1 MASTNISLIERN
13 ILFSDLLKLFVE
25 IAIVIEPIEPNVGT
39 RIKEIRMA
47 KGLAL
52 RALADLCDLSANAIS
67 LIERG
72 ENSPTVSSL
81 HKLSLALEV
90 SITDFFMRENT
101 LSAVHVKKGQG
112 MKYSNG
118 GLALESLGIGLPN
131 QQLEPFQ
138 LTVEPESGTVDDPI
152 IHSGQEFVHCLEGEI
167 EYYVEDQ
174 MYLLTPGDSL
184 LLEATRPH
192 SWRNCTQVPAK
203 VLLVFQATSESHLA
217 RQRHLEIDGF

>member
-1 MASTNISLIERN
+1 MCYNFVDFMALMNSGGSSMIEQ
-13 ILFSDLLKLFVE
+13 V
-25 IAIVIEPIEPNVGT
+25 EPNVGL

-52 RALADLCDLSANAIS
+52 RKLGELCDLSANAIS

-81 HKLSLALEV
+81 HKLSVALKV
-90 SITDFFMRENT
+90 PITDFFVRADK

-112 MKYSNG
+112 MKFSNG

-138 LTVEPESGTVDDPI
+138 LTVDPQSGITNDPI
-152 IHSGQEFVHCLEGEI
+152 VHSGQEFVYCLEGRI

-174 MYLLTPGDSL
+174 MYLLSPGDSL

-192 SWRNCTQVPAK
+192 SWKNNTQQLAI

-217 RQRHLEIDGF
+217 RQKHLKWETNL

>member
-1 MASTNISLIERN
+1 VTEQ
-13 ILFSDLLKLFVE
+13 
-25 IAIVIEPIEPNVGT
+25 IEPDVGT

-47 KGLAL
+47 KGLTL
-52 RALADLCDLSANAIS
+52 RALAEICDLSVNAIS

-81 HKLSLALEV
+81 HKLSIALDV
-90 SITDFFMRENT
+90 PITDFFVRENM
-101 LSAVHVKKGQG
+101 LSAVYVKEGQG
-112 MKYSNG
+112 MKFNND
-118 GLALESLGIGLPN
+118 GLILESLGIGLPN

-138 LTVEPESGTVDDPI
+138 LTVEPKSGTVDDPI
-152 IHSGQEFVHCLEGEI
+152 VHSGQEFVYCIKGQI

-174 MYLLTPGDSL
+174 MYILTPGDSL

-192 SWRNCTQVPAK
+192 SWRNRTRFPAT

>member
-1 MASTNISLIERN
+1 M
-13 ILFSDLLKLFVE
+13 E
-25 IAIVIEPIEPNVGT
+25 IAGMIEQVGPDVGL

-81 HKLSLALEV
+81 HKLSIALEV
-90 SITDFFMRENT
+90 PIIDFFVQKSE

-112 MKYSNG
+112 MRYQNS

-131 QQLEPFQ
+131 QQLEPFR
-138 LTVEPESGTVDDPI
+138 LTVEPGSGTVDDPI

-167 EYYVEDQ
+167 EYYVEGQ

-192 SWRNCTQVPAK
+192 SWQNNTQHPAT
-203 VLLVFQATSESHLA
+203 VLLIFQATSESLLA
-217 RQRHLEIDGF
+217 RQRHLEIGS

>member
-1 MASTNISLIERN
+1 MTEQ
-13 ILFSDLLKLFVE
+13 
-25 IAIVIEPIEPNVGT
+25 IEPEVGV
-39 RIKEIRMA
+39 RVKEIRMA

-52 RALADLCDLSANAIS
+52 RSLAEKCDLSANAIS

-81 HKLSLALEV
+81 HKLSLALDV
-90 SITDFFMRENT
+90 PITDFFVSKGT

-112 MKYSNG
+112 MKYENG

-131 QQLEPFQ
+131 QQLEPF
-138 LTVEPESGTVDDPI
+138 LLCVDPGSGTVDDPI
-152 IHSGQEFVHCLEGEI
+152 MHSGQEFVYCLAGEI

-174 MYLLTPGDSL
+174 VYHLTQGDSL

-192 SWRNCTQVPAK
+192 SWRNSTQQLATI
-203 VLLVFQATSESHLA
+203 LLIFQATSESHLA
-217 RQRHLEIDGF
+217 RQRHLEIEGS